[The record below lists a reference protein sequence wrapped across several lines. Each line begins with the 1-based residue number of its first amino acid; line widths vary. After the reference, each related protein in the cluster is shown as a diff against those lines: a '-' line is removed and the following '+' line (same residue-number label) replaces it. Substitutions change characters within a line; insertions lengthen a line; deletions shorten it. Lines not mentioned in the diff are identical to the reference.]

1 MGAGRLGISELTL
14 GSSEAQGRVLAD
26 SECVAA
32 LQRSLGTLK
41 QMREDAG
48 GPGVLQLM
56 LLGSEM
62 VGERLEMFG

>member
-1 MGAGRLGISELTL
+1 M
-14 GSSEAQGRVLAD
+14 LAD
-26 SECVAA
+26 SECVAV
-32 LQRSLGTLK
+32 LQQSLGTLK